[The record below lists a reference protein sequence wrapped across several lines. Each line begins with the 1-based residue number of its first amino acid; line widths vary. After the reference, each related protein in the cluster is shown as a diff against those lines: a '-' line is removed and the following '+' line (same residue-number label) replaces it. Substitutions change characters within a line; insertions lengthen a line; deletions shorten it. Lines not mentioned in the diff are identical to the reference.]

1 MKSRYKKWLAAA
13 LAAAVTLTA
22 GTAGFYTY
30 AQAVGNIPSPEPT
43 ATAGASAP
51 DAASTDSGRRSTAGK
66 EETVYVLAGADGT
79 VRKIIVSDWLKNPD
93 GAAELEDYTDLSD
106 VTNVKGNETYRL
118 NPDNMRVWAADGH
131 DIYYQGTIDKSLPV
145 DVTIRY
151 TLDGNP
157 ISAADLAGKSGRVT
171 IRFDYTNNLK
181 VTVPVRGEATEI
193 CVPFLMLT
201 GTILDND
208 RFRNITV
215 SGGKLIND
223 GSRSVVMG
231 FALPGLQESLQL
243 DAAVLELPSYV
254 EIEADV
260 QDFALETTLTLAA
273 NDPFS
278 RIDLDEAEDLDSL
291 KEAVRELDDA
301 TKQLLDGSSALY
313 TGLSTLLDRSGELI
327 AGIDRLAAGTEQL
340 GKGATALLDG
350 AGTLQV
356 GLGDVLTG
364 LEQLTGNSQALNDG
378 AASVFETLLA
388 AADTQLAAAG
398 QTLPKLTIANYR
410 EVLQGLLESLDPD
423 AVHALAQQT
432 ALQNVTAAVKAQT
445 ETIRAGVEAAAGDR
459 ILEGV
464 LAAAGKPMSA
474 EQYTQAVAAG
484 VVSPEEQTAIRAAVD
499 AQVDAAVDTQIA
511 SLIEE
516 NMNSAAVKAQIKE
529 AEQRAAGGQES
540 IRTLLEQ
547 LDSYN
552 DFYTGL
558 QTYTAGVY
566 AAQNG
571 VGQLNGGAREL
582 TAGLRELAGGT
593 RTLQDG
599 AGALQNGSSALTG
612 GIRELQN
619 GAMQLN
625 SGLREFREQGIDK
638 LVEAVDGD
646 LEELTARI
654 RAVTE
659 VSRQYKSFAGSSSGM
674 DGSVKFLYRTDAIG

>member
-1 MKSRYKKWLAAA
+1 MKFRYKKGLAAV
-13 LAAAVTLTA
+13 LAAAVTLSA
-22 GTAGFYTY
+22 GAAGFYTY
-30 AQAVGNIPSPEPT
+30 AQVIGESPSPEST
-43 ATAGASAP
+43 ATADGSAP
-51 DAASTDSGRRSTAGK
+51 DAASTVSGRNNTAGK
-66 EETVYVLAGADGT
+66 EETVYVLAGPDGT

-118 NPDNMRVWAADGH
+118 NPDNMRVWAAGGH

-157 ISAADLAGKSGRVT
+157 ISAAELAGKSGRVT

-181 VTVPVRGEATEI
+181 VTVPVRGEDTEI

-208 RFRNITV
+208 RFRNVTV
-215 SGGKLIND
+215 SNGKLIND
-223 GSRSVVMG
+223 GSRSVVIG

-260 QDFALETTLTLAA
+260 RDFTLETTLTLAA

-278 RIDLDEAEDLDSL
+278 RIDLDEAKDLDSL
-291 KEAVRELDDA
+291 KGAVRDLDDA

-313 TGLSTLLDRSGELI
+313 TGLSTLLDKSGELI

-340 GKGATALLDG
+340 GEGAAALLG
-350 AGTLQV
+350 GSWTLQT
-356 GLGDVLTG
+356 GLGNVLTG
-364 LEQLTGNSQALNDG
+364 LEQLTGNNQTLNDG

-410 EVLQGLLESLDPD
+410 EVLQGVIDSLDPD
-423 AVHALAQQT
+423 AVHTLAQQA
-432 ALQNVTAAVKAQT
+432 ALQNVTAAVTEQA

-474 EQYTQAVAAG
+474 EQYAQAVAAG
-484 VVSPEEQTAIRAAVD
+484 MVSHEEQTAIRTAVD
-499 AQVDAAVDTQIA
+499 AQVDAAVEAQIA

-516 NMNSAAVKAQIKE
+516 NMNSAAVKSQIEE
-529 AEQRAAGGQES
+529 AEKRAAAGRES
-540 IRTLLEQ
+540 IRTLLSQ
-547 LDSYN
+547 LDSYH

-558 QTYTAGVY
+558 QAYTAGV
-566 AAQNG
+566 ASVQDG
-571 VGQLNGGAREL
+571 VGQLSGGAEEL
-582 TAGLRELAGGT
+582 TAGLRELADGI

-599 AGALQNGSSALTG
+599 AGALQNGGSALTG

-619 GAMQLN
+619 GAIQLN

-646 LEELTARI
+646 LEELIERI

-659 VSRQYKSFAGSSSGM
+659 VSRQYKSFAGSPAGM
-674 DGSVKFLYRTDAIG
+674 DGSVKFIYRTGAIG

>member
-1 MKSRYKKWLAAA
+1 MKSRYKKWLSAA

-22 GTAGFYTY
+22 GAAGFYTY
-30 AQAVGNIPSPEPT
+30 AQTVGGTPAPEPT
-43 ATAGASAP
+43 AAADGSASDITTT
-51 DAASTDSGRRSTAGK
+51 DARRSSTAGK

-118 NPDNMRVWAADGH
+118 NPDNMRVWAAGGH

-181 VTVPVRGEATEI
+181 VTVPVRGEDTEI

-223 GSRSVVMG
+223 GSRSIVMG

-260 QDFALETTLTLAA
+260 QNFALETTLTLAA

-291 KEAVRELDDA
+291 KGAVRDLDDA

-313 TGLSTLLDRSGELI
+313 TGLGTLLDRSGELI

-340 GKGATALLDG
+340 GEGTAARLGG
-350 AGTLQV
+350 AGALQA
-356 GLGDVLTG
+356 GLGDVRAG
-364 LEQLTGNSQALNDG
+364 LEQLTGNSQTLNDG

-410 EVLQGLLESLDPD
+410 EVLQGVIESLDPD
-423 AVHALAQQT
+423 TVHALAQQT

-474 EQYTQAVAAG
+474 EQYAQAVSAG
-484 VVSPEEQTAIRAAVD
+484 MVSKEEQAAIRMAAD
-499 AQVDAAVDTQIA
+499 AQVDAAVDAQIA

-516 NMNSAAVKAQIKE
+516 NMNSTAVKSQIEE
-529 AEQRAAGGQES
+529 AGQRAAAGRES
-540 IRTLLEQ
+540 IRTLLGQ

-552 DFYTGL
+552 AFYTGL
-558 QTYTAGVY
+558 QTYTAGV
-566 AAQNG
+566 ASVQDG
-571 VGQLNGGAREL
+571 VEQLGGGAEEL
-582 TAGLRELAGGT
+582 TGGLRELADGIH
-593 RTLQDG
+593 TLQDG
-599 AGALQNGSSALTG
+599 AGALQNGGSALTG

-619 GAMQLN
+619 GAMQLS

-638 LVEAVDGD
+638 LVEAVDGN

-659 VSRQYKSFAGSSSGM
+659 VSRQYTSFAGSPAGM